1 MDNEEFFFCTF
12 GVFIALVVLACI
24 IWLFVVA
31 PIGMLILTGSTLG
44 LVGLSAGIVSFFKY
58 FKIVRRE

>member
-1 MDNEEFFFCTF
+1 MNNEDFFFYTF
-12 GVFIALVVLACI
+12 GVFFSLLVLLCI

-31 PIGMLILTGSTLG
+31 PIGMLIFTGSTLG
-44 LVGLSAGIVSFFKY
+44 LVGISAGIVSFFKY